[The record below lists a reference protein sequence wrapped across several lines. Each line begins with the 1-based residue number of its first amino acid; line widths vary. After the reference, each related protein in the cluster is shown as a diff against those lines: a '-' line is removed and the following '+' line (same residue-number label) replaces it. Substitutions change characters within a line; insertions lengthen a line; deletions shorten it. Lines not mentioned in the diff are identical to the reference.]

1 MNLLKRGLQSPILLC
16 GFRPFFMLTTLCA
29 ILFMG
34 LWLLFLQGKI
44 VSWPIAGGW
53 LLWHGHELIFG
64 FAAAATAGFA
74 LTAIPEFTNTEPLGR
89 RPLLGLVF
97 LWLGARLCY
106 LLSFWLSPWSALVF
120 NLLFW
125 LGLLLYISPPVWRDP
140 QRKHISFSLVIA
152 GLALLQTGFFIT
164 LAHPNQALTWLY
176 NGIHAL
182 MVLIIVATSRVS
194 MSVVNNR
201 VEHTS
206 IPYDPDTTPYLARP
220 PRRYLTISL
229 IAIVALSESTLGAHT
244 VTGWTALAAMAAIFN
259 LLNDW
264 HVGRALFSRLAL
276 MLYSSYWLMAL
287 GYALLGAA
295 YLGAPLLPSSGRHLL
310 TVGAM
315 SLSIFTIMSIVSR
328 IHSGLWLDRR
338 VWIPTAALLFIA
350 AALLRAYAG
359 FYSAAPLFNTL
370 LIGAGLLW
378 VGGFVLY
385 ALYLFKILS
394 TARTDGQAGCAEP
407 LIEQHE

>member
-1 MNLLKRGLQSPILLC
+1 
-16 GFRPFFMLTTLCA
+16 
-29 ILFMG
+29 
-34 LWLLFLQGKI
+34 
-44 VSWPIAGGW
+44 
-53 LLWHGHELIFG
+53 
-64 FAAAATAGFA
+64 
-74 LTAIPEFTNTEPLGR
+74 
-89 RPLLGLVF
+89 
-97 LWLGARLCY
+97 
-106 LLSFWLSPWSALVF
+106 
-120 NLLFW
+120 
-125 LGLLLYISPPVWRDP
+125 
-140 QRKHISFSLVIA
+140 
-152 GLALLQTGFFIT
+152 
-164 LAHPNQALTWLY
+164 
-176 NGIHAL
+176 
-182 MVLIIVATSRVS
+182 
-194 MSVVNNR
+194 
-201 VEHTS
+201 
-206 IPYDPDTTPYLARP
+206 
-220 PRRYLTISL
+220 
-229 IAIVALSESTLGAHT
+229 
-244 VTGWTALAAMAAIFN
+244 MAAIFN

>member
-1 MNLLKRGLQSPILLC
+1 MSLLKRCLQSPLLLC
-16 GFRPFFMLTTLCA
+16 GFRPFFILTSVCA
-29 ILFMG
+29 ILFIG

-44 VSWPIAGGW
+44 VTWPIAGGW

-64 FAAAATAGFA
+64 VAAAATAGFA

-97 LWLGARLCY
+97 LWFAARLCY

-152 GLALLQTGFFIT
+152 GLALLQTGFFIA
-164 LAHPNQALTWLY
+164 LAQPSQALTWLH

-201 VEHTS
+201 VEHNNS
-206 IPYDPDTTPYLARP
+206 PHDPDATPYLARP
-220 PRRYLTISL
+220 PRRYLAISL
-229 IAIVALSESTLGAHT
+229 IAIVALSESTLGAHS

-264 HVGRALFSRLAL
+264 HVGRPLLTRLAL

-287 GYALLGAA
+287 GYGLLGAA
-295 YLGAPLLPSSGRHLL
+295 YLGAPLLPSAGRHLL

-338 VWIPTAALLFIA
+338 LWVPSAAVLFIS

-359 FYSAAPLFNTL
+359 FYSAAPLFNAL

-378 VGGFVLY
+378 AGGFVLY
-385 ALYLFKILS
+385 ALYMFKILS